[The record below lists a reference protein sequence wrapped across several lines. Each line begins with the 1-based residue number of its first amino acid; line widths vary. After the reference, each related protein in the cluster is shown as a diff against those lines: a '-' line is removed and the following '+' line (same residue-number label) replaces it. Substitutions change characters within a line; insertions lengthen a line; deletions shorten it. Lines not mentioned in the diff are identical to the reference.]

1 VNRRPAGP
9 PEPSPAELQRQYY
22 AATAR
27 HYDRSHVQEGDEHYF
42 ALAFLRGALDFLK
55 AESVLEIGAGTG
67 RALAYLK
74 ERAPHVTRMG
84 VEPVAELRAI
94 AFEKGISRDELVEGN
109 GLNLP
114 FADGSYDV
122 TCAFGVLHHVR
133 DHRRVVAEMLRVAR
147 KAIFI
152 SDGNNFGHGRLLV
165 RTIKHALHA
174 VGAWKLANFI
184 KTRGK
189 GYQITSGDGLAY
201 SYSVFSDYEFI
212 RSQCKST
219 HMLNTSG
226 SGVNPYRSATHVAL
240 LGIR

>member
-1 VNRRPAGP
+1 MNRRLAGP
-9 PEPSPAELQRQYY
+9 AEPSPAELQRQYY

-42 ALAFLRGALDFLK
+42 GLAFLRGALDFLK

-94 AFEKGISRDELVEGN
+94 AFEKGISLDELVEGD

-133 DHRRVVAEMLRVAR
+133 SVA
-147 KAIFI
+147 
-152 SDGNNFGHGRLLV
+152 GLL
-165 RTIKHALHA
+165 A
-174 VGAWKLANFI
+174 F
-184 KTRGK
+184 
-189 GYQITSGDGLAY
+189 
-201 SYSVFSDYEFI
+201 F
-212 RSQCKST
+212 
-219 HMLNTSG
+219 
-226 SGVNPYRSATHVAL
+226 VAL
-240 LGIR
+240 AML